1 MSCRHTLWCHIL
13 VWLLTIQESS
23 SGTVLWMSLLAFFFL
38 NQARK
43 SMLLLQWMELLL
55 APTGVLQSP
64 WLSSSHSSFSQKFL
78 LFKIFFDA
86 SKILLS
92 LSLSCCLLFLRQL
105 QCFFSFTNGRDA
117 SAMFHSPNASEYY
130 SKRCRLLRC

>member
-1 MSCRHTLWCHIL
+1 MPSYL
-13 VWLLTIQESS
+13 VVPYTCMAPYYSRKFQWNYSVDEFAS
-23 SGTVLWMSLLAFFFL
+23 FFFL

-55 APTGVLQSP
+55 APAGVLQSP

-78 LFKIFFDA
+78 LFKIFFGA

-92 LSLSCCLLFLRQL
+92 LSLSCFFPSQMAEML
-105 QCFFSFTNGRDA
+105 QPCFIHLMLVNITARDA
-117 SAMFHSPNASEYY
+117 DFCSASYY
-130 SKRCRLLRC
+130 IQRKRGGY

>member
-1 MSCRHTLWCHIL
+1 MVPYTCMAPYYSRKLQWNCSVDEFASFFFFKPSKKKHVT
-13 VWLLTIQESS
+13 SS
-23 SGTVLWMSLLAFFFL
+23 MNGVVACSHRCSAKSLIIKFPFFFL
-38 NQARK
+38 SKVFAFQN
-43 SMLLLQWMELLL
+43 
-55 APTGVLQSP
+55 
-64 WLSSSHSSFSQKFL
+64 
-78 LFKIFFDA
+78 IFGA